1 MSQSRSTPYYQELF
15 AANREAQALKAQ
27 ATEAKYARARALL
40 ADGVTIKDVAA
51 RLGLSDHTVRE
62 IRQGKR

>member
-1 MSQSRSTPYYQELF
+1 MSQSRATPYYRELD
-15 AANREAQALKAQ
+15 AANREAQSLKAQ
-27 ATEAKYARARALL
+27 AMEAKYARARALL